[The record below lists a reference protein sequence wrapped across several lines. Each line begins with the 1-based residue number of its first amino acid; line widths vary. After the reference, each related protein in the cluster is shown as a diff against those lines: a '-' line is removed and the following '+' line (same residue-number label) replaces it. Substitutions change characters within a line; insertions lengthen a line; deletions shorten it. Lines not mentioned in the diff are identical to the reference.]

1 MASKL
6 LIPHVDRTSDIVLR
20 FSRHDSWLTEKMP
33 RWRKKSFTRA
43 ARVAG
48 PFQVVTKEGVL
59 TCADGYLAFDHRGW
73 PYPIAADEFERIY
86 EPADASVE
94 RE

>member
-1 MASKL
+1 MTSNL
-6 LIPHVDRTSDIVLR
+6 LIPHANGMSGAVLR
-20 FSRHDSWLTEKMP
+20 FSRHDSWLTERMP

-43 ARVAG
+43 ARIEG
-48 PFQVVTKEGVL
+48 PFEVVTKEGVL

-86 EPADASVE
+86 EPAAVPGE
-94 RE
+94 

>member
-1 MASKL
+1 MASNL
-6 LIPHVDRTSDIVLR
+6 LIPHVDRMSGDVLR

-33 RWRKKSFTRA
+33 RWRIKSFTRA
-43 ARVAG
+43 ARVEG
-48 PFQVVTKEGVL
+48 PFEVVTKEGVL

-86 EPADASVE
+86 EPAAVPGE
-94 RE
+94 